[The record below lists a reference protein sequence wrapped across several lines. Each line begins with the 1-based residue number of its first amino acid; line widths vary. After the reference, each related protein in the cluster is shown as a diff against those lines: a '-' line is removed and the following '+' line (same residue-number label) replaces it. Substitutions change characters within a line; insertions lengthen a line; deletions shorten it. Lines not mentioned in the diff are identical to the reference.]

1 MNTCL
6 GHVPQ
11 TLSLL
16 SGPGPCF
23 QFAMEKIPMRP
34 TLRFPN
40 PTPRGLLC
48 LFSAILFTFT
58 AVLAHAQEY
67 TSIVVFGDSLSDTGN
82 AVA

>member
-1 MNTCL
+1 
-6 GHVPQ
+6 
-11 TLSLL
+11 
-16 SGPGPCF
+16 
-23 QFAMEKIPMRP
+23 MRP

-48 LFSAILFTFT
+48 LFSALLFTFT